1 MGDIEEKETEKI
13 IELLEYKITEWE
25 LDRSEDKINHE
36 RKMVELLKRVS
47 HIKATSYE
55 TVNVT

>member
-47 HIKATSYE
+47 HIKATNCSI
-55 TVNVT
+55 VL